1 MSTFRNRFEYGMF
14 PFFQHRYYNG
24 VEGQL
29 RFISTNST
37 ITPALTVSGGPTP
50 IWHVTESTG
59 VTFKY
64 ESAAFSHTKTAGT
77 GNLTVRLINTEAVKS
92 YVTGIDF
99 NTDGIISSFWNLQI
113 DKFTGLVQ
121 LYLHSNSF
129 TGDLSGW
136 TLPTGLVHLYLYSN
150 SFTGDLSGWTLPTGL
165 VHLHLHVNS
174 FTGDLSGWT
183 LPTGLVLLYLRTN
196 SFTGDLS
203 GWTLPTGLVQLYI
216 NSNSFTGDLS
226 GWTLP
231 TGLVP
236 LHLHSNSFTG
246 DLSGWTLPTSL
257 VQLYL
262 HSNSFT
268 GDLSGWTLPTGLV
281 LLYLYSNSF
290 TYLPTPAVGASPL
303 QAYQAQD
310 NGITSQA
317 AIDAAALAFYNNRA
331 NFTYTTPTINVGGTN
346 VTPTGIYQDGDPPTT
361 GKEYI
366 YEVVNDP
373 EAEGFNKQEW
383 TYTA

>member
-203 GWTLPTGLVQLYI
+203 GWTLPT
-216 NSNSFTGDLS
+216 
-226 GWTLP
+226 
-231 TGLVP
+231 
-236 LHLHSNSFTG
+236 
-246 DLSGWTLPTSL
+246 SL